1 MTVLVTGAGGFLG
14 RHLVDL
20 LVERGERVR
29 ILARPAEDVTRLAQ
43 ASVEICRGDLVDRA
57 SLEAAVDGVDRVL
70 HCAARTGPW
79 GPEIAYR
86 AVNVVGTETLL
97 QTAMAAGVR
106 RFVHVS
112 SIAVHGTDIQGSA
125 DETAPLRGGA
135 DPYSRTKV
143 AGERVL
149 LKLLESGPAPVT
161 IVRPGLIYGPRD
173 SNSFARFARLIEQGR
188 MPIIGSGHNHV
199 PLIYVRDVARG
210 IVLAGEADHAIGKA
224 YLLVNDDPVTQLE
237 YFTAIA
243 RELDV
248 APPHLHIPY
257 RLALALGAAAEAAG
271 HGARM
276 QQPPPVTRFGVQQVA
291 GENRFLGNR
300 ARIDFDFSPQVS
312 LADGV
317 RASVAWYRTLSSRQP
332 LSSQGSAQWKS

>member
-14 RHLVDL
+14 GHLVDL

-29 ILARPAEDVTRLAQ
+29 ILARPADDVTRMAQ
-43 ASVEICRGDLVDRA
+43 ADVEVRRGELVDRS
-57 SLEAAVDGVDRVL
+57 SLDAAVDGVDRVL

-79 GPEIAYR
+79 GPEAAYR
-86 AVNVVGTETLL
+86 TANVVGPENLL
-97 QTAMAAGVR
+97 RAAMAAGVG

-112 SIAVHGTDIQGSA
+112 SIAVHGTDIRGSA
-125 DETAPLRGGA
+125 DETAPLRAGP

-149 LKLLESGPAPVT
+149 LELLESRQAPLT

-173 SNSFARFARLIEQGR
+173 SNSFARFATLIERGR
-188 MPIIGSGHNHV
+188 LPIIGSGRNHV

-210 IVLAGEADHAIGKA
+210 IVMASEADQAVGRA
-224 YLLVNDDPVTQLE
+224 YLLVNDDPVTQIE
-237 YFTAIA
+237 YFAAIA

-248 APPHLHIPY
+248 APPRVHLPY
-257 RLALALGAAAEAAG
+257 RLALAVAAAAEAAG
-271 HGARM
+271 HLARM
-276 QQPPPVTRFGVQQVA
+276 RQPPPVTRFGLQQVG
-291 GENRFLGNR
+291 GENRFLADR
-300 ARIDFDFSPQVS
+300 ARDDFDFSPEVR

-317 RASVAWYRTLSSRQP
+317 RASVAWYRTRSSRQP
-332 LSSQGSAQWKS
+332 SSPQGSVQWTS